1 MAYVRYNVHKFT
13 QTLATVSSKS
23 CFI

>member
-1 MAYVRYNVHKFT
+1 MAYILYNVHKFT